1 MAHLMKNKGDK
12 NETLSLFFNRHG
24 VTTKMVMYGSKEHIF
39 GYFRKKSQEAYCD
52 IKYTEQYSLWKLQAE
67 VTIEDLMK
75 GADRK
80 MVINGTPKV
89 IWNNA
94 LEFEA
99 YVISHTDLD
108 VYILHIEVPETLMS
122 SGNSDISQ
130 LC

>member
-1 MAHLMKNKGDK
+1 
-12 NETLSLFFNRHG
+12 
-24 VTTKMVMYGSKEHIF
+24 
-39 GYFRKKSQEAYCD
+39 
-52 IKYTEQYSLWKLQAE
+52 
-67 VTIEDLMK
+67 MK

-80 MVINGTPKV
+80 MVINGTTKV

-99 YVISHTDLD
+99 YVSSHTDLD

-130 LC
+130 FC